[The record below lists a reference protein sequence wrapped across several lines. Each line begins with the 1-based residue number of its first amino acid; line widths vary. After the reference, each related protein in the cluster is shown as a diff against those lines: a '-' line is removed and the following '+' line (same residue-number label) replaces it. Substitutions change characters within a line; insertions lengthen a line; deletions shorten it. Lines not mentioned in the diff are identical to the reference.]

1 LNTQNRA
8 RFIYHIANHKDWNEA
23 IESGSYRV
31 SSLASEGFV
40 HCSTAEQLMEVA
52 DRLFSGRK
60 DVVVLEIHPDSLP
73 VEVKYELAPNGKAY
87 PHVFGEIPL
96 QAVRRVLALNWE
108 NRTLEDLTA

>member
-1 LNTQNRA
+1 LKSEKRTE
-8 RFIYHIANHKDWNEA
+8 FIYHIANHKDWKEA
-23 IESGSYRV
+23 IENGSYRV
-31 SSLASEGFV
+31 SSLASEGFI

-60 DVVVLEIHPDSLP
+60 DVVVLEIHPYSLP

-96 QAVRRVLALNWE
+96 QAVRRVLALNLE